1 MSITTFF
8 VATLRFVARQPSGGD
23 AQTATMMTLLEQAA
37 TAIAADGAFTVAA
50 TDLTLAARAFAA
62 TAALLQKQIL
72 PEAVA
77 HGHTAA
83 ETQIRWSV
91 DAAMAAVTVLLSE
104 AAAGAERPVTVTLP
118 PPPG

>member
-1 MSITTFF
+1 MSPYTFF
-8 VATLRFVARQPSGGD
+8 AATLRFVARQPTGGD
-23 AQTATMMTLLEQAA
+23 AQTAAMMALLEKAA
-37 TAIAADGAFTVAA
+37 TALEAGGAFTIAA
-50 TDLTLAARAFAA
+50 ADLALAGRAFAA

-91 DAAMAAVTVLLSE
+91 DAAMAAVTLLLSE
-104 AAAGAERPVTVTLP
+104 AAAGAARSVMVTLP
-118 PPPG
+118 PPPV